1 MGIQVQDDLAPT
13 LLLLSSFSCLPF
25 CLPFSCPPSALLLLL
40 LFPSAQVHSVEAK
53 RGGGRDRKLQDLL
66 AKFETTVYEKL

>member
-1 MGIQVQDDLAPT
+1 MVQIGPET
-13 LLLLSSFSCLPF
+13 TV
-25 CLPFSCPPSALLLLL
+25 
-40 LFPSAQVHSVEAK
+40 AQVHSVEAK